1 MKILVTGATGFVG
14 RALVA
19 RLLQEGRVV
28 SAWVR
33 SVDRARTLLGPGLEL
48 LPAEGGQNALR
59 AAVRGADAVINLA
72 GEPIFARRWS
82 EERRTELVESR
93 VFLTAGLVDAMEDE
107 PRRPSV
113 MVSASAVGYYGDRGE
128 ERLGE
133 KSGPGSDFLAR
144 LCADWENAALRAK
157 KLGVRVVTPRFGL
170 VLGPGGGILSRLV
183 PLFRKGLGGRLGSGE
198 QFAAWIQLEDLLRLI
213 CLATVDDRFEGA
225 INAVAPGPVTNSE
238 LTRAVA
244 RAVDRPAFLPLPAMA
259 LRLALGEA
267 AQALLASQRVMPDE
281 LERLGF
287 EHRFGDLDAALSAS
301 V

>member
-198 QFAAWIQLEDLLRLI
+198 QFASWIQLEDLLRLL

-244 RAVDRPAFLPLPAMA
+244 RAVDRPAFMPLPAMA

>member
-19 RLLQEGRVV
+19 RLLQEGRQV

-144 LCADWENAALRAK
+144 LCFDWENAARRAE

-170 VLGPGGGILSRLV
+170 VLGPGGGILSRLL

-198 QFAAWIQLEDLLRLI
+198 QFLSWIQLEDLLRLL
-213 CLATVDDRFEGA
+213 CLVTVDDRFDGA
-225 INAVAPGPVTNSE
+225 INAVGPRPITNSE

-259 LRLALGEA
+259 LKLAVGEA
-267 AQALLASQRVMPDE
+267 AEVLLASQRVMPDE

-287 EHRFGDLDAALSAS
+287 EHRFEDIDAALSAS